1 MRRWTALFVVK
12 ILYCALVVSLNK
24 YDFGLIENEPLLRDL
39 HTEDLLLS
47 STLEEAN
54 KNIQNEEISKFLL
67 KEKIPDNSDFTHHPI
82 NVFHLIKKHTLAFDG
97 LLLRVGEGE
106 VKDKILELRNGTE
119 LIKTL
124 HHEDLKKSMNALAVM
139 IHSYDLDVDSFAKGE
154 IPANKFGNGDRPLVS
169 NRGLT
174 ANDLG
179 NIATLAMNNYGYF
192 GTGSVLL
199 KAALTAPRAYEDEQF
214 EKELRKI
221 VRDTRKLHN
230 GYLEKHKSVFT
241 DSYSFKPY
249 LLGENLKKQ
258 KKQPKFIKAGEHVDV
273 FKIWRSLMND
283 DAVYARQSAMLQS
296 CGGFK

>member
-1 MRRWTALFVVK
+1 MRSWTAVFVVN
-12 ILYCALVVSLNK
+12 ILYGGLVVADNK
-24 YDFGLIENEPLLRDL
+24 YDFGLIENEPLLREL

-47 STLEEAN
+47 STLEEEN
-54 KNIQNEEISKFLL
+54 KNIQSEEISKFLL
-67 KEKIPDNSDFTHHPI
+67 KEKIPDTADFTRHPI
-82 NVFHLIKKHTLAFDG
+82 NVFHLIKKHTLAFKG
-97 LLLRVGEGE
+97 LLLRLGEGE
-106 VKDKILELRNGTE
+106 VRDKILELRNGTD

-124 HHEDLKKSMNALAVM
+124 HYEDLTRSMNALAVM
-139 IHSYDLDVDSFAKGE
+139 IHSYDLDVDIFAKGE

-179 NIATLAMNNYGYF
+179 TIASQAMTDYGYF
-192 GTGSVLL
+192 GTASVLL
-199 KAALTAPRAYEDEQF
+199 KAALTAPRAYPDEQF

-249 LLGENLKKQ
+249 LIGENLKRQ

-273 FKIWRSLMND
+273 YKIWRSLIND
-283 DAVYARQSAMLQS
+283 DAVYARTSAMLQS